1 MYKIWVTKS
10 ALRHARRLP
19 PDVRRF
25 LVSKAKVLKEKPL
38 AGYKL
43 RGKLNFLYSLHLRF
57 KGVEYRVIY
66 EVDKKAKKAL
76 VFSHKNF
83 ILLLLVS
90 TVYDCL
96 FFFFRK

>member
-43 RGKLNFLYSLHLRF
+43 RGKLNFLYSLHLRI

-66 EVDKKAKKAL
+66 EVDKKAKRIYIRYADTRENLYRNLEAMKIKSL
-76 VFSHKNF
+76 VK
-83 ILLLLVS
+83 
-90 TVYDCL
+90 
-96 FFFFRK
+96 